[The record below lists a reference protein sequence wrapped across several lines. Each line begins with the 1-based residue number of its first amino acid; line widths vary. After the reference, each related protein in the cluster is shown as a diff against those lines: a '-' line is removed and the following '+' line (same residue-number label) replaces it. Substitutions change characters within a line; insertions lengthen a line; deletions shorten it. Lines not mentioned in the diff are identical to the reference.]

1 MFVGCEIMQE
11 RYKNFTLLI
20 AKINRCIR
28 KIKTEEMSE
37 FNLKSAHVSCLYY
50 LYTMGS
56 LTSKELCDIC
66 EEDKAA
72 ISRAVDHLENEGYL
86 KSRTNVNKR
95 YKCPIELTEKG
106 HEVGRYLAERVS
118 GIIAVSSAGISDE
131 EREVLYRALSII
143 SEKLQQVY
151 EGYED

>member
-50 LYTMGS
+50 LYTIGS

>member
-1 MFVGCEIMQE
+1 MFVGCETMQE

-86 KSRTNVNKR
+86 KSRTKVNKR

>member
-1 MFVGCEIMQE
+1 MQE